1 MHYLGVFDM
10 IDTANNNMN
19 EKIWSNTLSLL
30 ESSVSRPIFE
40 TWIKNTTLTLYSGE
54 HVIIKV
60 RNDFEKGMLENQLFN
75 VIKNCLESVLN
86 HSVKIKFVTPQE
98 QDKAIEQLFQ
108 QQGYTKE
115 DFQKEETTYSNTAGT
130 TQFQSNATTAEQDFA
145 TSFTKPNGK
154 YEYTGNLINLNLNAK
169 YTFDS
174 FVVGSSNMLTH
185 AACIAVADNIA
196 NEMETRL
203 YNPLF
208 IYGDAG
214 LGKTHL
220 MHAIGNHILSRK
232 PDTKIAYISSEK
244 FTNELIDSIK
254 DGSTKNFREKYRN
267 VDVLLIDDIQ
277 FLSNKEST
285 QEEFFHTFNT
295 LYDANKQIII
305 SSDRLPNEIPK
316 LEERLRT
323 RFSMGLTTDIQP
335 PDYETRIAILRKKA
349 QADNLQIPDDVFDYI
364 AEHIHSNIRELEG
377 VLVRLSAFSNLSHR
391 NIDMNLTKECL
402 QGLITPNEPIIIT
415 GDLILKKVAE
425 YYRIRPEDF
434 TSKKR
439 TKQIA
444 YPRQIAMYLC
454 REMTNLSLP
463 KIGELF
469 GGRDHST
476 VIHACDKIAEELRT
490 DQTLQ
495 VTVNKIKN
503 SLTSNN

>member
-1 MHYLGVFDM
+1 
-10 IDTANNNMN
+10 MN
-19 EKIWSNTLSLL
+19 LIYEKWDEILEYMRTDLELSNLS
-30 ESSVSRPIFE
+30 FN
-40 TWIKNTTLTLYSGE
+40 TWIKPLKIHS
-54 HVIIKV
+54 
-60 RNDFEKGMLENQLFN
+60 LENNILRIL
-75 VIKNCLESVLN
+75 VEVDGAVEYLEKKY
-86 HSVKIKFVTPQE
+86 KIALQAAIIEIIDQMYEIEFVTKQQAESEELPIKKSANLMNE
-98 QDKAIEQLFQ
+98 VIER
-108 QQGYTKE
+108 
-115 DFQKEETTYSNTAGT
+115 A
-130 TQFQSNATTAEQDFA
+130 
-145 TSFTKPNGK
+145 
-154 YEYTGNLINLNLNAK
+154 NLNPK
-169 YTFDS
+169 YTFDT
-174 FVVGSSNMLTH
+174 FVVGSNNKFAH
-185 AACIAVADNIA
+185 AASLAVADKPGKI
-196 NEMETRL
+196 

-208 IYGDAG
+208 LYGGVG

-220 MHAIGNHILSRK
+220 MHSIAHSILSK
-232 PDTKIAYISSEK
+232 DKTKKVLYVTSET
-244 FTNELIDSIK
+244 FTVELIDAIRGINNTTIN
-254 DGSTKNFREKYRN
+254 DFREKYRN
-267 VDVLLIDDIQ
+267 IDVLLIDDVQ
-277 FLSNKEST
+277 FIIGKEST

-391 NIDMNLTKECL
+391 NIDLNLTKECL
-402 QGLITPNEPIIIT
+402 QGLITPNEPVIIT
-415 GDLILKKVAE
+415 GELILKKVAE
-425 YYRIRPEDF
+425 YYKIRVEDF

-476 VIHACDKIAEELRT
+476 VIHACEKIADELRT

-495 VTVNKIKN
+495 VTVNKIKS
-503 SLTSNN
+503 SLTANS

>member
-1 MHYLGVFDM
+1 MGGH
-10 IDTANNNMN
+10 NMSKIMLVDDN
-19 EKIWSNTLSLL
+19 EEIIELY
-30 ESSVSRPIFE
+30 ERAFE
-40 TWIKNTTLTLYSGE
+40 NISDIEIAKVARDGE
-54 HVIIKV
+54 
-60 RNDFEKGMLENQLFN
+60 E
-75 VIKNCLESVLN
+75 
-86 HSVKIKFVTPQE
+86 
-98 QDKAIEQLFQ
+98 AIEHLFQ

-115 DFQKEETTYSNTAGT
+115 DFQTEDTNNIQMSQPAVSMSEPEPAAPNIIYDTFGNTI
-130 TQFQSNATTAEQDFA
+130 S
-145 TSFTKPNGK
+145 
-154 YEYTGNLINLNLNAK
+154 LNSK

-174 FVVGSSNMLTH
+174 FVVGNSNLMTH
-185 AACIAVADNIA
+185 AACIGVADNIVK
-196 NEMETRL
+196 ERDRRI

-208 IYGDAG
+208 IYGGAG

-220 MHAIGNHILSRK
+220 MHAIGNHILSKK

-391 NIDMNLTKECL
+391 NIDLNLTKECL
-402 QGLITPNEPIIIT
+402 QGLITQNEPVIIT
-415 GDLILKKVAE
+415 GELILKKVAE
-425 YYRIRPEDF
+425 YYKIRVEDF

-476 VIHACDKIAEELRT
+476 VIHACEKIADELRT
-490 DQTLQ
+490 DQPLQ
-495 VTVNKIKN
+495 VTVNKIKS
-503 SLTSNN
+503 SLTANS

>member
-1 MHYLGVFDM
+1 M
-10 IDTANNNMN
+10 IDATNTTMN
-19 EKIWSNTLSLL
+19 EKIWDNALSIL
-30 ESSVSRPIFE
+30 ESSVSKPIFD
-40 TWIKNTTLTLYSGE
+40 TWMKHTTLALYSGE
-54 HVIIKV
+54 YIIIKV
-60 RNDFEKGMLENQLFN
+60 RNDFEKHMLENQHFSI
-75 VIKNCLESVLN
+75 IKNSLESVLN
-86 HSVKIKFVTPQE
+86 HPVKIKFVTPQE
-98 QDKAIEQLFQ
+98 QDFAIEQIFQ

-115 DFQKEETTYSNTAGT
+115 DFNKEEYIAPSFQYEPTTEVEYKAPSYVNHDNLLNTL
-130 TQFQSNATTAEQDFA
+130 S
-145 TSFTKPNGK
+145 
-154 YEYTGNLINLNLNAK
+154 LNSK

-174 FVVGSSNMLTH
+174 FVVGSSNLMTH
-185 AACIAVADNIA
+185 AACVGVADNIVK
-196 NEMETRL
+196 EKERRI

-208 IYGDAG
+208 IYGGAG

-220 MHAIGNHILSRK
+220 MHAIGNHILTKK

-349 QADNLQIPDDVFDYI
+349 QADGLQIPDNVFDYI

-391 NIDMNLTKECL
+391 NIDLNLTKECL
-402 QGLITPNEPIIIT
+402 QGLITPNEPVIIT
-415 GDLILKKVAE
+415 GELILKKVAE
-425 YYRIRPEDF
+425 YYKIRVEDF

-476 VIHACDKIAEELRT
+476 VIHACDKIADELRT
-490 DQTLQ
+490 DHTLQ
-495 VTVNKIKN
+495 VTVNKIKS
-503 SLTSNN
+503 SLTANA

>member
-1 MHYLGVFDM
+1 M

-19 EKIWSNTLSLL
+19 EKIWDNTLTLL
-30 ESSVSRPIFE
+30 ESSVSKPMFD
-40 TWIKNTTLTLYSGE
+40 TWMKHTELIVYSGE
-54 HVIIKV
+54 HIIIKV
-60 RNDFEKGMLENQLFN
+60 RNDFEKHMLENQHFN
-75 VIKNCLESVLN
+75 IIKNCLESVLN

-98 QDKAIEQLFQ
+98 QEKAIEQLFM

-115 DFQKEETTYSNTAGT
+115 DFQTEDYTYNTAS
-130 TQFQSNATTAEQDFA
+130 QFQNTPIAE
-145 TSFTKPNGK
+145 P
-154 YEYTGNLINLNLNAK
+154 EYTAPAVSYDNPGSTFSLNSK

-174 FVVGSSNMLTH
+174 FVVGNSNLMTH
-185 AACIAVADNIA
+185 AACIGVADNII
-196 NEMETRL
+196 NEKESRI

-208 IYGDAG
+208 IYGGAG

-220 MHAIGNHILSRK
+220 MHAIGNHILAKK
-232 PDTKIAYISSEK
+232 PETKISYISSEK

-349 QADNLQIPDDVFDYI
+349 QADNLQISDDVFDYI

-377 VLVRLSAFSNLSHR
+377 VLVRLSAYSNLSHR
-391 NIDMNLTKECL
+391 SIDLNLTKDCL
-402 QGLITPNEPIIIT
+402 QDLITPNEPVIIT
-415 GDLILKKVAE
+415 GELILKKVAE
-425 YYRIRPEDF
+425 YYKIRVEDF

-476 VIHACDKIAEELRT
+476 VIHACDKIADELRT

-495 VTVNKIKN
+495 VTVNRIKS
-503 SLTSNN
+503 SLTNNA

>member
-1 MHYLGVFDM
+1 MKIKYYFSKDFQTE
-10 IDTANNNMN
+10 DTANIQMAQPITSMS
-19 EKIWSNTLSLL
+19 ESQQNT
-30 ESSVSRPIFE
+30 PNIIYDIFG
-40 TWIKNTTLTLYSGE
+40 NT
-54 HVIIKV
+54 
-60 RNDFEKGMLENQLFN
+60 
-75 VIKNCLESVLN
+75 
-86 HSVKIKFVTPQE
+86 
-98 QDKAIEQLFQ
+98 
-108 QQGYTKE
+108 
-115 DFQKEETTYSNTAGT
+115 
-130 TQFQSNATTAEQDFA
+130 
-145 TSFTKPNGK
+145 
-154 YEYTGNLINLNLNAK
+154 INLNSK

-174 FVVGSSNMLTH
+174 FVVGNSNLMTH
-185 AACIAVADNIA
+185 AACIGVADNIVK
-196 NEMETRL
+196 ERDRRI

-208 IYGDAG
+208 IYGGAG

-220 MHAIGNHILSRK
+220 MHAIGNHILTRK
-232 PDTKIAYISSEK
+232 PETKIAYISSEK

-391 NIDMNLTKECL
+391 NIDLNLTKECL
-402 QGLITPNEPIIIT
+402 QGLITPNEPVIIT
-415 GDLILKKVAE
+415 GELILKKVAE
-425 YYRIRPEDF
+425 YYKIRVEDF

-444 YPRQIAMYLC
+444 YPRQIAMYLS
-454 REMTNLSLP
+454 RTLLNASFEQ
-463 KIGELF
+463 IGLEF
-469 GGRDHST
+469 GGKDHST
-476 VIHACDKIAEELRT
+476 VMHAYKKIEKELENIINYKSWI
-490 DQTLQ
+490 D
-495 VTVNKIKN
+495 VCKNKEN
-503 SLTSNN
+503 

>member
-1 MHYLGVFDM
+1 M

-19 EKIWSNTLSLL
+19 EKIWDNTLSLL
-30 ESSVSRPIFE
+30 ESSVSKPIFD
-40 TWIKNTTLTLYSGE
+40 TWMKHTTLTLYSGE
-54 HVIIKV
+54 HIIIKV
-60 RNDFEKGMLENQLFN
+60 RNDFEKHMLENQHFHI
-75 VIKNCLESVLN
+75 IKNCLESVLN
-86 HSVKIKFVTPQE
+86 HPVKIKFVTPQE
-98 QDKAIEQLFQ
+98 QEQAIEQLFQ

-115 DFQKEETTYSNTAGT
+115 DFQVEESTYPSSTQVQYTPVQEPAYQTHTYIDGFGNT
-130 TQFQSNATTAEQDFA
+130 
-145 TSFTKPNGK
+145 
-154 YEYTGNLINLNLNAK
+154 LNLNAK

-174 FVVGSSNMLTH
+174 FVVGNSNLMTH
-185 AACIAVADNIA
+185 AACVGVADNIIK
-196 NEMETRL
+196 EKERRI

-208 IYGDAG
+208 IYGGAG

-220 MHAIGNHILSRK
+220 MHAIGNHILAKK
-232 PDTKIAYISSEK
+232 PETKIAYISSEK

-349 QADNLQIPDDVFDYI
+349 QADNIQIPDDVFDYI

-391 NIDMNLTKECL
+391 NIDLNLTKECL
-402 QGLITPNEPIIIT
+402 QGLITPNEPVIIT
-415 GDLILKKVAE
+415 GELILKKVAE
-425 YYRIRPEDF
+425 YYKIRVEDF

-454 REMTNLSLP
+454 RELTNLSLP

-490 DQTLQ
+490 DHTLQ
-495 VTVNKIKN
+495 VTVNKIKS
-503 SLTSNN
+503 SLTNNS